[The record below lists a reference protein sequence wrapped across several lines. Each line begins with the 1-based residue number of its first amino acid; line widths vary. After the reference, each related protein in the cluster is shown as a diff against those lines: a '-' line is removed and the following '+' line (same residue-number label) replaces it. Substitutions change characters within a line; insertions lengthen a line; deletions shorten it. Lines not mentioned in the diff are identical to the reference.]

1 MSLTLE
7 KSVFISIFLFISYFK
22 VLFDFLSSLVSDIIS
37 KYDLTKLNAS
47 SNLYLSIKNC
57 GLSKLIPGYTSE
69 SGYSKA
75 SIMLYS
81 YSRIRS

>member
-47 SNLYLSIKNC
+47 SNFNLTI
-57 GLSKLIPGYTSE
+57 
-69 SGYSKA
+69 
-75 SIMLYS
+75 
-81 YSRIRS
+81 